1 MSVLLDK
8 QLPEGIRICTSQHL
22 PGGMHLEIADVQ
34 MLISML
40 RVKWDPSS
48 RGTRS
53 NQFFTGAFQ
62 VLFTGTLSSLFSVST
77 MYRVIGLILF
87 ANRIMRTIKAVG
99 SSNYLRPSYSSK
111 FDPK

>member
-62 VLFTGTLSSLFSVST
+62 VLFTGTFTSLLHIFTSSSYHSSHKNLFLP
-77 MYRVIGLILF
+77 I
-87 ANRIMRTIKAVG
+87 
-99 SSNYLRPSYSSK
+99 
-111 FDPK
+111 

>member
-1 MSVLLDK
+1 MQIDDETDEDIMSVLLDK

-62 VLFTGTLSSLFSVST
+62 VLFTGKL
-77 MYRVIGLILF
+77 
-87 ANRIMRTIKAVG
+87 
-99 SSNYLRPSYSSK
+99 YLQICIII
-111 FDPK
+111 